1 MTIGYLKEKAL
12 YALCAS
18 SANTYV
24 WVKNATKAKEN
35 HPSAKSCLPAGRLSE
50 AGIGKGTD
58 ASSAPVAAGKST
70 GLYRAAN
77 LTFINR
83 CNISCVTSLKNAK
96 MTPPGHKTNFS
107 EYTPG
112 VY

>member
-58 ASSAPVAAGKST
+58 ASSAPVPAGKST
-70 GLYRAAN
+70 GLLPGGKPY
-77 LTFINR
+77 LYK
-83 CNISCVTSLKNAK
+83 SL
-96 MTPPGHKTNFS
+96 
-107 EYTPG
+107 
-112 VY
+112 